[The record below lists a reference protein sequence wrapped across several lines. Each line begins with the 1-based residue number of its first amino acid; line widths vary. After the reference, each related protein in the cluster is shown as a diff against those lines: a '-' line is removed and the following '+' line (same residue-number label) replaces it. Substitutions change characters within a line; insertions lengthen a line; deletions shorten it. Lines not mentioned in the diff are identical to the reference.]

1 MPDDGTLDLN
11 IDSAAPE
18 QQKDQSQEIQR
29 LMQRIDAMD
38 AKNKQL
44 LDEKKKFADIEGRLS
59 SLPAGTDV
67 QELFEFKQRTEQKQL
82 ESQGKYDEALTV
94 KQQQFKEALDA
105 KDKLIADLEEKVR
118 NLELINPAIAALSE
132 VVHDP
137 DLVLNNFID
146 PRKIKIEDGRPM
158 VDDGGPLPV
167 GIQDWARSKFSE
179 ERRYILKE
187 QTPNGSGAPTAR
199 VNPGTSNLDPE
210 VIKLFAEGRQDKQH
224 DIYQQEGRER
234 WMAYRRAAEQYKTR

>member
-38 AKNKQL
+38 TKNKQL

-59 SLPAGTDV
+59 ALPPGTDV

-94 KQQQFKEALDA
+94 KQQQFKEALEA

-158 VDDGGPLPV
+158 VDDGGPLPI

-210 VIKLFAEGRQDKQH
+210 VIKMFADGRQDIQH
-224 DIYQQEGRER
+224 DIHQQEGRER

>member
-1 MPDDGTLDLN
+1 MPNDGTLDLN

-59 SLPAGTDV
+59 SLPPGTDV

-94 KQQQFKEALDA
+94 KQQQFKEALEA
-105 KDKLIADLEEKVR
+105 KDKLIAGLEEKVR

>member
-59 SLPAGTDV
+59 SLPPGTDV